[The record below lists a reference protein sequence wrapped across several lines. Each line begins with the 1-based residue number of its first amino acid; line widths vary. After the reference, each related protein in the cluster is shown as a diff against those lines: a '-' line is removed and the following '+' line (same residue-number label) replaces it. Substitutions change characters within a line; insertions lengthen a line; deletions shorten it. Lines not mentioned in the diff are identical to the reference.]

1 MRYVKK
7 IYQNKLLRQ
16 VVFIFLLLLIWQAVA
31 ASGRYSELLFPSL
44 PSIWAALLDSISTG
58 EMWVHTQYSFYLI
71 GIALG
76 VGALLAFTLTA
87 LSMVSDLFAD
97 FVRTITTIFHPLPG
111 VALLPIALLW
121 FGIGKM
127 SIIFIL
133 VHSIIWPLILN
144 TYTGFRSVSRTQLEV
159 GRNIGLKGL
168 RLVTSVMIPAAFP
181 YILTG
186 FKISWSNSW
195 RSLVAAEMIFGASGG
210 QGGLGWLIYQKR
222 FFLETP
228 YVFAALFVIILI
240 GIFVEDVFFAQIEKW
255 TVMRWGMVVRR
266 SN

>member
-1 MRYVKK
+1 MFIV
-7 IYQNKLLRQ
+7 ILLTVWQ
-16 VVFIFLLLLIWQAVA
+16 LVVSL
-31 ASGRYSELLFPSL
+31 GDYSELIL
-44 PSIWAALLDSISTG
+44 PNLRSIWDALIESIASG
-58 EMWVHTQYSFYLI
+58 EMGDHTAYSFYLI
-71 GIALG
+71 GQALG
-76 VGALLAFTLTA
+76 IGVVLAFILTA
-87 LSMVSDLFAD
+87 LAMVSPMIAD
-97 FVRTITTIFHPLPG
+97 FMKTITTIFHPLPG

-121 FGIGKM
+121 FGIGEK

-168 RLVTSVMIPAAFP
+168 KLVSSVMVPSAFP
-181 YILTG
+181 NILTG
-186 FKISWSNSW
+186 FKIAWSNSW

-228 YVFAALFVIILI
+228 YVFAALFVIIII
-240 GIFVEDVFFAQIEKW
+240 GILVENVFFAQIERL
-255 TVMRWGMVVRR
+255 TVQRWGMVARKEE
-266 SN
+266 

>member
-1 MRYVKK
+1 MQILLK
-7 IYQNKLLRQ
+7 ICQNKLVRQ
-16 VVFIFLLLLIWQAVA
+16 TFFIILLLGTWQYFVFT
-31 ASGRYSELLFPSL
+31 GNYSELIL
-44 PSIWAALLDSISTG
+44 PDLRSVWTALVQLISSG
-58 EMWVHTQYSFYLI
+58 EMWDRTSYSFYLI
-71 GIALG
+71 GQALG
-76 VGALLAFTLTA
+76 IGTVLAILLTA
-87 LSMVSDLFAD
+87 LAMISPLFAD
-97 FVRTITTIFHPLPG
+97 FVKTITTIFHPLPG

-121 FGIGKM
+121 FGIGEK

-159 GRNIGLKGL
+159 GRNLGLKGL
-168 RLVTSVMIPAAFP
+168 KLVSAVMVPSAFP

-210 QGGLGWLIYQKR
+210 KGGLGWLIYQKR

-228 YVFAALFVIILI
+228 SVFAALLVIIMI
-240 GIFVEDVFFAQIEKW
+240 GIVVENVFFTQVERL
-255 TVMRWGMVVRR
+255 TVQRWGMVVQKE
-266 SN
+266 N

>member
-1 MRYVKK
+1 MQILKK
-7 IYQNKLLRQ
+7 ILENKIVRQ
-16 VVFIFLLLLIWQAVA
+16 AFFIALLLGVWQYLVSTGNYSHLILPDLRSIWDALLEMI
-31 ASGRYSELLFPSL
+31 ASG
-44 PSIWAALLDSISTG
+44 
-58 EMWVHTQYSFYLI
+58 EMAQRTAYSFYLI
-71 GIALG
+71 GQALG
-76 VGALLAFTLTA
+76 IGTVLALVLTA
-87 LSMVSDLFAD
+87 LAMLSPLFAD
-97 FVRTITTIFHPLPG
+97 FVKTITTIFHPLPG

-121 FGIGKM
+121 FGIGEM

-159 GRNIGLKGL
+159 GRNLGLRGL
-168 RLVTSVMIPAAFP
+168 RLVSSVMVPSAFP

-228 YVFAALFVIILI
+228 SVFAALFVIILI
-240 GIFVEDVFFAQIEKW
+240 GILVENVVFAQIEKW
-255 TVMRWGMVVRR
+255 TVLRWGMVVRKE
-266 SN
+266 S

>member
-1 MRYVKK
+1 MKLLKK
-7 IYQNKLLRQ
+7 LYRSKLLRQ
-16 VVFIFLLLLIWQAVA
+16 FIFITILLTVWQAVV
-31 ASGRYSELLFPSL
+31 STGRYSELLLPGL
-44 PSIWAALLDSISTG
+44 PSIWSALVDSASTG
-58 EMWVHTQYSFYLI
+58 ELWEHTQYSFYLI

-76 VGALLAFTLTA
+76 VGALLAFIFTA

-97 FVRTITTIFHPLPG
+97 FVKTITTIFHPLPG

-121 FGIGKM
+121 FGIGRE

-133 VHSIIWPLILN
+133 VHSILWPLILN

-168 RLVTSVMIPAAFP
+168 NLVTSVMVPSAFP

-186 FKISWSNSW
+186 FKISWSNAW

-240 GIFVEDVFFAQIEKW
+240 GIFVENFFFAQIEKW
-255 TVMRWGMVVRR
+255 TVQRWGMVVRR
-266 SN
+266 SD

>member
-1 MRYVKK
+1 MKWLKK
-7 IYQNKLLRQ
+7 LYRNKLLRQ
-16 VVFIFLLLLIWQAVA
+16 IVFIAILLAIWQAVV
-31 ASGRYSELLFPSL
+31 STGRYSELLLPGL
-44 PSIWAALLDSISTG
+44 PSIWSALVDSASTG
-58 EMWVHTQYSFYLI
+58 ELWEHTQYSFYLI

-76 VGALLAFTLTA
+76 VGALLAFTFTA

-97 FVRTITTIFHPLPG
+97 FVKTITTIFHPLPG

-121 FGIGKM
+121 FGIGRE

-133 VHSIIWPLILN
+133 VHSILWPLILN

-168 RLVTSVMIPAAFP
+168 NLVTSVMVPSAFP

-186 FKISWSNSW
+186 FKIAWSNAW

-210 QGGLGWLIYQKR
+210 KGGLGWLIYQKR

-240 GIFVEDVFFAQIEKW
+240 GILVENVFFAQIEKW
-255 TVMRWGMVVRR
+255 TVQRWGMVVRR
-266 SN
+266 SD

>member
-1 MRYVKK
+1 MQTLKK
-7 IYQNKLLRQ
+7 IFENKIVRQ
-16 VVFIFLLLLIWQAVA
+16 AFFIALLLAVWQYIV
-31 ASGRYSELLFPSL
+31 STGNYSELIL
-44 PSIWAALLDSISTG
+44 PGLRSIWNALLDSIASG
-58 EMWVHTQYSFYLI
+58 EMGQRTSYSLYLI
-71 GIALG
+71 GKALAIG
-76 VGALLAFTLTA
+76 TTLALALTA
-87 LSMVSDLFAD
+87 LAMLSSFIAD
-97 FVRTITTIFHPLPG
+97 FVKTITTIFNPLPG

-121 FGIGKM
+121 FGIGEN
-127 SIIFIL
+127 SIILIL

-159 GRNIGLKGL
+159 GRNLGLRGLK
-168 RLVTSVMIPAAFP
+168 LVSSVMVPSAFP

-228 YVFAALFVIILI
+228 SVFAALFVIILI
-240 GIFVEDVFFAQIEKW
+240 GILVENVFFAQIEKW
-255 TVMRWGMVVRR
+255 TVLRWGMVIRKE
-266 SN
+266 S